1 MISTITENINV
12 GNKAKHLFILQSL
25 GYNVPPFVVITYN
38 ELLELLG
45 GLESTPQSI
54 NQCEIPTEWI
64 NSIIN
69 ALPPSQSFAVRS
81 STDAEDSDNKSF
93 AGQFKS
99 KLNVQKEQLMDAIK
113 EVWLSVFA
121 EHIKAYDSVNRKE
134 IAISIIIQVC
144 IESDVSGVM
153 FTMNP
158 ISNDQESVLIN
169 STYGLGEGLV
179 SGHLV
184 ADTFEIKNKNINAT
198 IAQKTQKYIYGIN
211 GDLSVIDIDKNESQK
226 WSLSNEQINELVTK
240 GEQLQSHFKKHQD
253 IEFCIKDNIIY
264 LLQSR
269 PVTTI
274 TTNNDYL
281 IWDNSNIIESYPGV
295 TLPLTFSF
303 ISPVYSAV
311 YQQMSSIL
319 GISKKD
325 IQNNLY
331 TYDNMLGLL
340 RGRVY
345 YNLYSWYKLL
355 SLLPGY
361 SLNAGFM
368 EKMMGVSEK
377 FELKDY
383 QKPNNF
389 VEKVRVVKLAFM
401 MIRNAIVLPRMK
413 QQFVETFNKTII
425 KHKGLNISQSDAIQ
439 CMHAYYQFEN
449 TLTKEWKAPLV
460 NDFFAMIYYG
470 VFQKLID
477 KHAKGASNN
486 EYLIHT
492 GKVITTEP
500 AILQNKI
507 SLMIQKEIEL
517 TQLFDEQNEETIWKW
532 IQNNP
537 DSKVS
542 KNINEYIEKW
552 GNRCF
557 AELKLETITY
567 AQNPLLFIK
576 IIKNTFSSVTAMNKN
591 EQSHNPARLKLGLFQ
606 RLLFNFIKR
615 NAINTVTDREN
626 LRFDR
631 TRAFAEVRFIF
642 TRIGVLFKQD
652 DLIDH
657 ERDIFYLSK
666 EEIFHF
672 IKGTSL
678 QLDLKSLIALRKK
691 EYENYFNEPVQKSR
705 IKTRGI
711 VYNQAFGT
719 EISSSSTV
727 LKGIG
732 CCPGIV
738 RGEVKIVH
746 SPDDIENLK
755 DKILVTIST
764 DPGWVSVFPLVKG
777 ILVQRGSVL
786 SHAAIVSREMNI
798 PCIVGISQITNQLTD
813 GEMIEMNGLTGEII
827 IIS

>member
-1 MISTITENINV
+1 
-12 GNKAKHLFILQSL
+12 
-25 GYNVPPFVVITYN
+25 
-38 ELLELLG
+38 
-45 GLESTPQSI
+45 
-54 NQCEIPTEWI
+54 
-64 NSIIN
+64 
-69 ALPPSQSFAVRS
+69 
-81 STDAEDSDNKSF
+81 
-93 AGQFKS
+93 
-99 KLNVQKEQLMDAIK
+99 
-113 EVWLSVFA
+113 
-121 EHIKAYDSVNRKE
+121 
-134 IAISIIIQVC
+134 
-144 IESDVSGVM
+144 
-153 FTMNP
+153 
-158 ISNDQESVLIN
+158 
-169 STYGLGEGLV
+169 
-179 SGHLV
+179 
-184 ADTFEIKNKNINAT
+184 
-198 IAQKTQKYIYGIN
+198 
-211 GDLSVIDIDKNESQK
+211 
-226 WSLSNEQINELVTK
+226 
-240 GEQLQSHFKKHQD
+240 
-253 IEFCIKDNIIY
+253 
-264 LLQSR
+264 
-269 PVTTI
+269 
-274 TTNNDYL
+274 
-281 IWDNSNIIESYPGV
+281 
-295 TLPLTFSF
+295 
-303 ISPVYSAV
+303 
-311 YQQMSSIL
+311 
-319 GISKKD
+319 
-325 IQNNLY
+325 
-331 TYDNMLGLL
+331 
-340 RGRVY
+340 
-345 YNLYSWYKLL
+345 
-355 SLLPGY
+355 
-361 SLNAGFM
+361 
-368 EKMMGVSEK
+368 
-377 FELKDY
+377 
-383 QKPNNF
+383 
-389 VEKVRVVKLAFM
+389 
-401 MIRNAIVLPRMK
+401 
-413 QQFVETFNKTII
+413 
-425 KHKGLNISQSDAIQ
+425 
-439 CMHAYYQFEN
+439 MHAYYQFEN

-537 DSKVS
+537 DSILS

-576 IIKNTFSSVTAMNKN
+576 IIKNTFSSVTAMNTHN
-591 EQSHNPARLKLGLFQ
+591 QTHNPARLKLGFIQ

-691 EYENYFNEPVQKSR
+691 EYDNYVKEPVQKSR

-719 EISSSSTV
+719 EISSNSKV

-827 IIS
+827 VIS